1 MPNYLYRCTFP
12 DCDHSETITLP
23 ISSDPKAA
31 YTCAKCLGDM
41 TRRMSKPTVTQGRQT
56 LGKWYKEQTG
66 KDLLGD
72 KC

>member
-1 MPNYLYRCTFP
+1 VPNYPYRCV
-12 DCDHSETITLP
+12 DCYHPEKVTLP
-23 ISSDPKAA
+23 ISSDPSET
-31 YTCAKCLGDM
+31 YTCRMCGGDM
-41 TRRMSKPTVTQGRQT
+41 TRRIGTPSVVEKKQT